1 MKEKVKTIVILFI
14 LAILFFAFV
23 PATKVLATSYENIDL
38 NALNEIRDN
47 QELLDTVINVRISYE
62 SDMSLVNILSKCNN
76 LGELRIEKATID
88 DLEFINDIKPNNGFV
103 LILSMGYYNMEGI
116 SNPFVKQFCILSSYI
131 TNFSKGM
138 DVENVERI
146 DISFISGYEDID
158 YSKYPNLK
166 DLSFW
171 GIAIDDYEVFFEQL
185 VSLNSLEN
193 LSLRNCNIMDEDT
206 KYLKELTSIKLLNL
220 EDCHISDIKFMK
232 DMQQLTCIN
241 LPLNVEDLNVV
252 REMPNLESVYWTGYE
267 QLALTDELVKYL
279 DDNNINHNKYDKNLK
294 NTLLNMIDEMN
305 IDENMTV
312 KEKVETVIDYTSNFV
327 ISHDNFY
334 DETYSNNSLLYIV
347 HYKIGVCS
355 NYSYLQH
362 ALLKLIGVETWN
374 IGGLIPVYM
383 SELNGGFYLD
393 EIKYELAGHA
403 WLMVQDENGI
413 WYGWDPV
420 QIDQGMNPPWDS
432 TWGKKYNFWKNPY
445 EDDTY
450 TLDDYQDGKY
460 DSFNY
465 NFAKRRIVTTKIGY
479 EDYLNECKIIFNSN
493 NENVIQ
499 SKQRVYK
506 NIDNKLNKNLFTRD
520 GYTFKAWNTKA
531 DGTGIS
537 YQDEEIIK
545 INANTTLYAQWEPN
559 KYTIKFFAGSG
570 NGTMEDVTVTAGEYT
585 LPECEF
591 TGTNLGLEFDNWYIP
606 NIGMFMEPGAK
617 ITVNN
622 NMELYAQW
630 KEKTTFT
637 VTFDT
642 VGGSSVEK
650 QTINRWNNAVEPKEP
665 TKEGYKF
672 IGWYE
677 DSTYQFRFSFY
688 KPITA
693 DTTLYAKW
701 VKNEN
706 LIKNISINVE
716 IPTVGDEVTIEKFD
730 EYFWNW
736 DTQKPQMK
744 ITIPNEANYH
754 LFDFDGECN
763 YMNWITSLEYEFEP
777 EPFIGTFEY
786 NTDYYARIFI
796 ETDSEYF
803 LSDDVEVIVNG
814 KNVDKIFYIYDNYIE
829 LGVKLTTSPEKIVYK
844 IIEGE
849 NQTYIVE
856 EEKDFIVK
864 ANGEI
869 SKFDGL
875 KVDDKILEPSNY
887 IVVSG
892 STVVT
897 LKSEYLNTLEEGKHT
912 LTFLYS
918 DGEISTD
925 FTIVKEEIKDDTNI
939 LPDNDKN
946 DTDTDTSVDTEIKEE
961 TTDRTDKNTTSS
973 SPKTGDNIILWVVLI
988 LVSTIGILGTCK
1000 YIKKRD

>member
-1 MKEKVKTIVILFI
+1 MKEKVKMIVLLFI

-23 PATKVLATSYENIDL
+23 PATKVLATSYENINL
-38 NALNEIRDN
+38 NALNEIKDN
-47 QELLDTVINVRISYE
+47 QELLDTVETVEITYE
-62 SDMSLVNILSKCNN
+62 SDLSLVNILSKCIN
-76 LGELRIEKATID
+76 LRDLTIKKATID
-88 DLEFINDIKPNNGFV
+88 DLKFINEIKPSNGFD
-103 LILSMGYYNMEGI
+103 LGITMGYYDMDGVENPHVRNLGI
-116 SNPFVKQFCILSSYI
+116 GACYV

-138 DVENVERI
+138 NFENIETLSL
-146 DISFISGYEDID
+146 SFISGYEEID

-166 DLSFW
+166 RLSVW
-171 GIAIDDYEVFFEQL
+171 GICIDDYKCFFEQL
-185 VSLNSLEN
+185 KSLDSLED
-193 LSLRNCNIMDEDT
+193 LSLRKSNIADEDT
-206 KYLKELTSIKLLNL
+206 EYFKGLTNIKILNL
-220 EDCHISDIKFMK
+220 MDCHISDITFLK
-232 DMQQLTCIN
+232 DMQQLTYIE
-241 LPLNVEDLNVV
+241 LPLNVEDLNAIK
-252 REMPNLESVYWTGYE
+252 EMPNLKTIYWTGYE
-267 QLALTDELVKYL
+267 QLALTDEIIKYL
-279 DDNNINHNKYDKNLK
+279 DDNNIKHNRYDENLK
-294 NTLLNMIDEMN
+294 STLLNMIAEMDIN
-305 IDENMTV
+305 ENMSV
-312 KEKVETVIDYTSNFV
+312 KEKVETVIDYTSNFI
-327 ISHDNFY
+327 ISHDTDFDVTN
-334 DETYSNNSLLYIV
+334 YSGNSLLHCV
-347 HYKIGVCS
+347 HYKKGVCS
-355 NYSYLQH
+355 CYSYLQH
-362 ALLKLIGVETWN
+362 ALLRLMGVETYN

-383 SELNGGFYLD
+383 NELDGGFYLD

-432 TWGKKYNFWKNPY
+432 TLGKKYNFWKNPY

-465 NFAKRRIVTTKIGY
+465 NFAKRRIVTNKIGY

-506 NIDNKLNKNLFTRD
+506 NVDNKLNKNLFTRD

-545 INANTTLYAQWEPN
+545 INDNTTLYAQWEPN

-622 NMELYAQW
+622 DMELYAQW

-642 VGGSSVEK
+642 VGGSSIEK

-716 IPTVGDEVTIEKFD
+716 IPTVGDKVTIEKIS
-730 EYFWNW
+730 EYEWIWN
-736 DTQKPQMK
+736 TQKPQMK
-744 ITIPNEANYH
+744 VTIPNDVNYH
-754 LFDFDGECN
+754 LVDWDGEN
-763 YMNWITSLEYEFEP
+763 YMQWIASFDDEFT
-777 EPFIGTFEY
+777 PFIGTFEY
-786 NTDYYARIFI
+786 NTDYYAKIFI

-814 KNVDKIFYIYDNYIE
+814 KNVDKILYIYDNYIE
-829 LGVKLTTSPEKIVYK
+829 LGVKLTTPSEKIIYK

-897 LKSEYLNTLEEGKHT
+897 LKKEYLNTLEEGKHT

-918 DGEISTD
+918 DGEVSTD
-925 FTIVKEEIKDDTNI
+925 FTIVKEEFKDDTNI

-946 DTDTDTSVDTEIKEE
+946 DTDTNVDTEIKEE

-988 LVSTIGILGTCK
+988 LVSTLGILGTCK